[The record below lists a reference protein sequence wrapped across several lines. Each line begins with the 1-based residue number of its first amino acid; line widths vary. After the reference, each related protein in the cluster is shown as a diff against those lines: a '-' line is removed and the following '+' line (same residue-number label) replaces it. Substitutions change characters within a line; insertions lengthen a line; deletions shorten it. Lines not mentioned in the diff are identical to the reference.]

1 MALRVGDYVQVIANA
16 EIDKMSGIDNRG
28 RCGFVVNVAGLRR
41 GNCVATVEFSDGCGV
56 RQRVYNQEKLT
67 CISCPITVDNN
78 GSEKLSE
85 FIDGF

>member
-1 MALRVGDYVQVIANA
+1 MALSVGDYVQVIANA
-16 EIDKMSGIDNRG
+16 EIDKISGVDNRG
-28 RCGFVVNVAGLRR
+28 RFGFVVNVTKLRK
-41 GNCVATVEFSDGCGV
+41 GNDIAIVEFSDGCGV
-56 RQRVYNQEKLT
+56 HQRAYNEEKLI